1 MSNNTNPHSE
11 AVTMKE
17 RSTITVVF
25 VLGAPGAGKGT
36 LCKLLAEELS
46 IYHLSVGDYLRE
58 LNETCETSPEAL
70 CGVTLALL
78 RKLLEEARL
87 LPADFIVLMLLYK
100 IKREHVKSGSTKFLL
115 DGFPRDVSSDWAF
128 GAACTEIN
136 DDPDE
141 PCMVNVGRLPAAL
154 LFDCPKHIAKQRF
167 LERARGD
174 DNADTFDRRFQ
185 EYEKYKDEIV
195 VGFGDRL
202 IQVSHTAR
210 LSNAGSVFST
220 SKASHKAWQ
229 ALHQLSI

>member
-1 MSNNTNPHSE
+1 MWGDASAVAEAARGSE
-11 AVTMKE
+11 A
-17 RSTITVVF
+17 
-25 VLGAPGAGKGT
+25 
-36 LCKLLAEELS
+36 LARGF
-46 IYHLSVGDYLRE
+46 HRPDV
-58 LNETCETSPEAL
+58 AL
-70 CGVTLALL
+70 QDQ
-78 RKLLEEARL
+78 AR
-87 LPADFIVLMLLYK
+87 
-100 IKREHVKSGSTKFLL
+100 HVKSGSTKFLL